1 MYEDELKTLILDQG
15 KAVEKFIEKNNATLA
30 SERRAR
36 DALEAKVNRMGLMT
50 ETPTFK
56 GDAAAELKALGIFA
70 KSGDD
75 NELKSLAVSP
85 NPEGGYLVN
94 AQIADAI
101 RTKIRDQSA
110 IAALARRVTVTGAD
124 AFEEPYDRGE
134 MGATWA
140 GEKDTRAE
148 STNPTFGLMRIPL
161 DEIFVLQNLTQKLLD
176 TSAYDV
182 GAWVTERM
190 AEKFSRAEGSAF
202 VNGDGVGKPKG
213 LMTYPVATTGDSTRT
228 DGVIQYTPTGASG
241 AFLTTAVGPDCLV
254 DMVHSLRA
262 PYAPNARWIM
272 SRTTASAVRK
282 LKDQQGQY
290 LWQASMA
297 LGQPD
302 SLLGFPVVLDDE
314 MPAIAANSL
323 SIAFGDF
330 RQAYTIA
337 DMPGLRLIRDPYS
350 NKPYVVFYGYRRTG
364 GGLCDSDAVKFLRFS
379 AT

>member
-1 MYEDELKTLILDQG
+1 MSDEIKALVIDQG
-15 KAVEKFIEKNNATLA
+15 EAMAAFITRQEKAMAD
-30 SERRAR
+30 ERRAR
-36 DALEAKVNRMGLMT
+36 SALEAKVNRMTLTGDT
-50 ETPTFK
+50 EPLK
-56 GDAAAELKALGIFA
+56 GDASAEFKALGIFA

-94 AQIADAI
+94 AQIASAI

-140 GEKDTRAE
+140 GEKETRVE
-148 STNPTFGLMRIPL
+148 TTNPTFGALRIPL
-161 DEIFVLQNLTQKLLD
+161 DEIFVLQSLTQKLLD

-202 VNGDGVGKPKG
+202 VNGDGVGKPRG
-213 LMTYPVATTGDSTRT
+213 LMTYSVATTGDSTRT

-254 DMVHSLRA
+254 DLVHSLRA
-262 PYAPNARWIM
+262 AYTPNARWMM
-272 SRTTASAVRK
+272 SRTTASTVRK

-290 LWQASMA
+290 LWQNAMA

-302 SLLGFPVVLDDE
+302 SLMGFPVVLDDE

-323 SIAFGDF
+323 SIAFGDIQ
-330 RQAYTIA
+330 QAYTIA
-337 DMPGLRLIRDPYS
+337 DMPGLRMIRDPYS
-350 NKPYVVFYGYRRTG
+350 NKPYVQFYGYRRVG
-364 GGLCDSDAVKFLRFS
+364 GGLCDSDAVKFLKFGTS
-379 AT
+379 